1 MTQIGWLPWTAEAF
15 ARAEAECKPVLLSI
29 VTTWSRGCEEM
40 DRTSF
45 ADPAVADLVAE
56 RFVPVRV
63 DADRHP
69 DISSRY
75 TLGGWPT
82 TAFLTP
88 AGYLLGGGTFVPV
101 DRLSAALRR
110 VIESFRGGIDE
121 AFSPGAPME
130 TVAAASV
137 AVERLEAIVFNS
149 YDPRAGAFGAVPR
162 FPHTAPVHLALAHL
176 RDDPSSPY
184 GDVANTSLDAIG
196 WGGLFDEVEGGFF
209 RYCNGPDWT
218 RPQTEKLLEVNAA
231 LLMLYLDGYETLR
244 LARYAERAEAI
255 VGYVQQNLA
264 DSHEGGWAASQQEHP
279 DYYAI
284 QDSAA
289 RALRRAPAVDRTLLS
304 APNAVMASAALHAAR
319 IFKDDGL
326 RDCALRSLERIV
338 LEHYKPGRGIAHC
351 TDAGVSVPGLLD
363 DQIAAA
369 VANLDAFDATGDVVY
384 QMMAEELAR
393 QMIVAFHDEPK
404 GGFFDRARSA
414 SDVGLLK
421 QRLKPFVSNCEAAR
435 MLRRVAVT
443 CGDAALSD
451 IAEST
456 LRSIGAV
463 ASEQGPLAAHY
474 LLAMREASLR

>member
-15 ARAEAECKPVLLSI
+15 ARAEAERKPVLLSI
-29 VTTWSRGCEEM
+29 VTSWSRGCEEM
-40 DRTSF
+40 DKTSY

-88 AGYLLGGGTFVPV
+88 SGYIMGGGTFVPV
-101 DRLSAALRR
+101 DRMGDALRQA
-110 VIESFRGGIDE
+110 VESFRGIDE
-121 AFSPGAPME
+121 TFSVGASFE
-130 TVAAASV
+130 LATRNDVAA
-137 AVERLEAIVFNS
+137 EELEAFVFNS
-149 YDPRAGAFGAVPR
+149 YDPRAGAFGGVPR
-162 FPHTAPVHLALAHL
+162 FPHVAPVHLALAHA
-176 RDDPSSPY
+176 RDDASSPY
-184 GDVANTSLDAIG
+184 AQIATTCLDAMG
-196 WGGLFDEVEGGFF
+196 WGGLFDEIDGGFF

-218 RPQTEKLLEVNAA
+218 RPQTEKLLDVNAA
-231 LLMLYLDGYETLR
+231 LLLLYLDGFETLR

-255 VGYVQQNLA
+255 VGYVQQTLA
-264 DSHEGGWAASQQEHP
+264 DSQAGGWAASQQEDS

-284 QDSAA
+284 ADSAA
-289 RALRRAPAVDRTLLS
+289 RGLREGPAVDRTLLS
-304 APNAVMASAALHAAR
+304 APNALMVSAALYAAR

-351 TDAGVSVPGLLD
+351 TERGVPVPGLLE

-369 VANLDAFDATGDVVY
+369 AANLDAFDATGDVVY

-393 QMIVAFHDEPK
+393 QMILAFRDEES
-404 GGFFDRARSA
+404 GGFFDRAWSA
-414 SDVGLLK
+414 ADVGLLK
-421 QRLKPFVSNCEAAR
+421 HRLKPFVSNCEAAR
-435 MLRRVAVT
+435 VLRRLALG
-443 CGDAALSD
+443 CDDQSLSAIADDA
-451 IAEST
+451 
-456 LRSIGAV
+456 LRSIAALAGGH
-463 ASEQGPLAAHY
+463 GPLAAHY
-474 LLAMREASLR
+474 LLAVRDTFVR